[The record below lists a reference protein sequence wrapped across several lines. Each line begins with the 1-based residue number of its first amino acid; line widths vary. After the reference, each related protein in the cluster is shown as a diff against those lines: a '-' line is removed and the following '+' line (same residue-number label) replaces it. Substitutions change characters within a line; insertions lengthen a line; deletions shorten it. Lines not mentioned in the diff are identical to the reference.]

1 MQKVRWGMIGTGSV
15 TEVKSGP
22 GFYKSEDSELCGVYN
37 RNIEKAK
44 DWVNRHGIKK
54 VYSSVEEMLKDD
66 IDAVYIATP
75 PNVHKKYAI
84 MCIEA
89 GKIPYIEKPMALDYN
104 ECVDILEK
112 SKKYNIPVYTAFY
125 RRGLEKYLKIK
136 ELLDQEVLG
145 KVRYAEV
152 RQIMKP
158 EASDFLKENQA
169 WRVKKEVTGG
179 GKFIDMGVHVLD
191 ILDYFFGHI
200 VETKGVAKNLGGLY
214 DVEDTV
220 SASFVFENGVVGN
233 GMWCYVA
240 DHEEEYIKIVGD
252 KGYMIFEGLGYGD
265 VSIYKDYQVE
275 TLKFIA
281 PEHVA
286 QPYIQMV
293 VREILGVEKST
304 ANILSSANVT
314 KVTDEVLAEFKK

>member
-1 MQKVRWGMIGTGSV
+1 MKKVRWGMIGTGSV

-22 GFYKSEDSELCGVYN
+22 GFYKSEGSELYGVFN
-37 RNIEKAK
+37 RSTDKAK
-44 DWVNRHGIKK
+44 DWAKRHGVEK
-54 VYSSVEEMLKDD
+54 VFNSIEDMLKSD

-75 PNVHKKYAI
+75 PHVHKEYAI
-84 MCIEA
+84 MCLEA
-89 GKIPYIEKPMALDYN
+89 GKIPYIEKPMALDHS
-104 ECVDILEK
+104 ECQEILEK
-112 SKKYNIPVYTAFY
+112 SREYNIPVYTAFY

-136 ELLDQEVLG
+136 ELLDNETIG
-145 KVRYAEV
+145 KVRYVEV

-158 EASDFLKENQA
+158 EESDFSKENQA
-169 WRVKKEVTGG
+169 WRIKKEITGG

-191 ILDYFFGHI
+191 ILDFFFGHI
-200 VETKGVAKNLGGLY
+200 VKTKGLAKNLGGLY
-214 DVEDTV
+214 EVEDTV
-220 SASFVFENGVVGN
+220 SASFEFENGVVGN

-240 DHEEEYIKIVGD
+240 DHEEEYVKIVGD

-265 VSIYKDYQVE
+265 VSIYKDRQEEV
-275 TLKFIA
+275 LKFI
-281 PEHVA
+281 PPDHIA

-293 VREILGVEKST
+293 VREILGIEKST